1 MLTQVPVTFC
11 AGDTSEAKKMYIERQ
26 CLQYNK
32 ARIAVAGAKESSL
45 LAEERFGEKWKSLL
59 EWR

>member
-1 MLTQVPVTFC
+1 
-11 AGDTSEAKKMYIERQ
+11 MYIERQ

-32 ARIAVAGAKESSL
+32 AGIAVAGAKESSL